1 MANHQSAIKRMHQN
15 ERRRIQNMSYKSSIR
30 TAVKK
35 FLRAAGEKSS
45 DAQQLLRTAISLLDK
60 GVSKGIV
67 HRNTASR
74 KIAGLSK
81 KLQAS

>member
-1 MANHQSAIKRMHQN
+1 MANHPSAIKRMHQN
-15 ERRRIQNMSYKSSIR
+15 ERRRVRNMSYKSGIR

-35 FLRAAGEKSS
+35 FIQAAAEKSP
-45 DAQQLLRTAISLLDK
+45 DAPQLLRRATSLFDK
-60 GVSKGIV
+60 GVSKGVI

-81 KLQAS
+81 KLHVS

>member
-1 MANHQSAIKRMHQN
+1 MANHKSAIKRMHQN
-15 ERRRIQNMSYKSSIR
+15 ERRRVQNMSYKSGIR

-35 FLRAAGEKSS
+35 FLRAAGEKST
-45 DAQQLLRTAISLLDK
+45 DAQQLLRSAISLLDK

>member
-15 ERRRIQNMSYKSSIR
+15 EQRRIQNMSYKSSIR

-60 GVSKGIV
+60 GVSKGII

>member
-1 MANHQSAIKRMHQN
+1 MANHKSAIKRMRQN
-15 ERRRIQNMSYKSSIR
+15 EERRIQNTSYKSSIK

-45 DAQQLLRTAISLLDK
+45 EAQQLLQNATSLLDK
-60 GVSKGIV
+60 GVSKGVI

-81 KLQAS
+81 KLQER

>member
-1 MANHQSAIKRMHQN
+1 MANHPSAIKRMHQN
-15 ERRRIQNMSYKSSIR
+15 ELRRVQNMSYKSGIR

-35 FLRAAGEKSS
+35 FVLAVAEKST
-45 DAQQLLRTAISLLDK
+45 DAQQLLRKAISLFDK
-60 GVSKGIV
+60 GVSKGVI

-81 KLQAS
+81 KLPVG

>member
-15 ERRRIQNMSYKSSIR
+15 ERRRIQNMSYKSGIR

>member
-15 ERRRIQNMSYKSSIR
+15 ERRRIQNMSYKSGIR

-60 GVSKGIV
+60 GVSKGIL

-74 KIAGLSK
+74 KVAGLSK

>member
-15 ERRRIQNMSYKSSIR
+15 ERRRIQNMSYKSSIK
-30 TAVKK
+30 TAIKK

-45 DAQQLLRTAISLLDK
+45 DAQQLLRNAISLLDK
-60 GVSKGIV
+60 GASKRII

>member
-1 MANHQSAIKRMHQN
+1 MANHPSAIKRMHQN
-15 ERRRIQNMSYKSSIR
+15 ELRRVRNMSYKSGIR

-35 FLRAAGEKSS
+35 FMLAVAEKSP
-45 DAQQLLRTAISLLDK
+45 DAQQLLRKAISLFDK
-60 GVSKGIV
+60 GVSKGVI

-81 KLQAS
+81 KLPVG

>member
-1 MANHQSAIKRMHQN
+1 MANHPSAIKRMHQN
-15 ERRRIQNMSYKSSIR
+15 ERSRVRNMSYKSTIR

-35 FLRAAGEKSS
+35 FFQAAAEKSPDS
-45 DAQQLLRTAISLLDK
+45 QQLLRKAISLFDK
-60 GVSKGIV
+60 GVSKGVI

-81 KLQAS
+81 KLHVS

>member
-1 MANHQSAIKRMHQN
+1 MANHKSAIKRMRQN
-15 ERRRIQNMSYKSSIR
+15 EERRIQNMSYKSGIK

-45 DAQQLLRTAISLLDK
+45 DAQQLLKNATSLLDK
-60 GVSKGIV
+60 GVSKGVI

-81 KLQAS
+81 KLQES

>member
-15 ERRRIQNMSYKSSIR
+15 ERRRIQNMSYKSGIR

-35 FLRAAGEKSS
+35 FLRAAGEKSA

>member
-1 MANHQSAIKRMHQN
+1 MANHKSAIKRMHQA
-15 ERRRIQNMSYKSSIR
+15 ERRRTRNMSYKSGIR

-45 DAQQLLRTAISLLDK
+45 DAQQLLRTAVSLFDK
-60 GVSKGIV
+60 GVSKGII

-81 KLQAS
+81 RLQTS

>member
-1 MANHQSAIKRMHQN
+1 MANHPSAIKRMHQN
-15 ERRRIQNMSYKSSIR
+15 ELSRIRNMSYKSGIR

-35 FLRAAGEKSS
+35 FMQAVDEKSP
-45 DAQQLLRTAISLLDK
+45 DAQQLLRKAISLFDK
-60 GVSKGIV
+60 GVSKGVI

-81 KLQAS
+81 KLPVS

>member
-1 MANHQSAIKRMHQN
+1 MANHKSAIKRMHQN
-15 ERRRIQNMSYKSSIR
+15 ERRRVQNMSYKSSIR

-35 FLRAAGEKSS
+35 FLRAAGEKST

-81 KLQAS
+81 KVQAS

>member
-15 ERRRIQNMSYKSSIR
+15 ERRRIQNMSYKSGIR

-81 KLQAS
+81 KLQVS

>member
-1 MANHQSAIKRMHQN
+1 MANHPSAIKRMHQN
-15 ERRRIQNMSYKSSIR
+15 ELSRVRNMSYKSGIR

-35 FLRAAGEKSS
+35 FMQAVAEKSP
-45 DAQQLLRTAISLLDK
+45 DAPQLLRKAMSLFDK
-60 GVSKGIV
+60 GVSKGVI

-81 KLQAS
+81 KLPVS

>member
-1 MANHQSAIKRMHQN
+1 MANHKSAIKRMHQN
-15 ERRRIQNMSYKSSIR
+15 ERRRIQNMSYKSSIK

-45 DAQQLLRTAISLLDK
+45 DAQQLLRSAISLWDK

-81 KLQAS
+81 KLQVS

>member
-1 MANHQSAIKRMHQN
+1 MANHKSAIKRMHQN
-15 ERRRIQNMSYKSSIR
+15 ERRRTLNMSYKSGIR

-45 DAQQLLRTAISLLDK
+45 DAQQVLRTAASLFDK
-60 GVSKGIV
+60 GVSKGII

>member
-15 ERRRIQNMSYKSSIR
+15 EQRRIQNMSYKSSIR

>member
-15 ERRRIQNMSYKSSIR
+15 ERRRVQNMSYKSSIR

-35 FLRAAGEKSS
+35 FLRAAGEKTT
-45 DAQQLLRTAISLLDK
+45 DAQQLLRSAISLLDK

>member
-1 MANHQSAIKRMHQN
+1 MANHKSAIKRMHQN
-15 ERRRIQNMSYKSSIR
+15 ERRRVQNMSYKSSIR

-35 FLRAAGEKSS
+35 FLRAAGEKTT
-45 DAQQLLRTAISLLDK
+45 DAQQLLRSAISLLDK

>member
-1 MANHQSAIKRMHQN
+1 MANHESAIKRMHQN
-15 ERRRIQNMSYKSSIR
+15 ERRRIQNMSYKSGIR

-45 DAQQLLRTAISLLDK
+45 DAQQLLRAAISLFDK

>member
-1 MANHQSAIKRMHQN
+1 MANHKSAIKRMHQN
-15 ERRRIQNMSYKSSIR
+15 ERRRVQNMSYKSGIR

-35 FLRAAGEKSS
+35 FLRAAGEKST
-45 DAQQLLRTAISLLDK
+45 DAQQLLRSAISLWDK

>member
-1 MANHQSAIKRMHQN
+1 MANHKSAIKRMHQN
-15 ERRRIQNMSYKSSIR
+15 ERRRVQNMSYKSSIR

-35 FLRAAGEKSS
+35 FLRAAGEKST
-45 DAQQLLRTAISLLDK
+45 DAQQLLRSAISLLDK

-81 KLQAS
+81 KVQAS

>member
-1 MANHQSAIKRMHQN
+1 MANHKSAIKRMHQN

-35 FLRAAGEKSS
+35 FLRAAEEKSS
-45 DAQQLLRTAISLLDK
+45 DAQQLLRTAVSLLDK
-60 GVSKGIV
+60 GVSKGII
-67 HRNTASR
+67 HQNTASR